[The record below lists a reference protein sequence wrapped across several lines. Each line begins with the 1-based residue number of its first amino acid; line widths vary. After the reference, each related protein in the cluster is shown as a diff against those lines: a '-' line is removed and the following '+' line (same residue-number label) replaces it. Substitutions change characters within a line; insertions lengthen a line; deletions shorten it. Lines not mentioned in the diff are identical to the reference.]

1 MTIQAITQKLEKIEQ
16 ELKELKQPKSILGKL
31 TIDERIL
38 KNASRALFDF
48 DIEKF
53 VAKKDLKSWKNS

>member
-16 ELKELKQPKSILGKL
+16 ALEELKQPKSILGKFVIDSK
-31 TIDERIL
+31 TIE
-38 KNASRALFDF
+38 KASQVLFDF

-53 VAKKDLKSWKNS
+53 VTKKDLKSWKK